1 MGDSLMK
8 EEELEAIG
16 GYVKTHIAQWL
27 KESKIIPI
35 EAAYQS
41 RDYERDVSLA
51 ERIVRVEEGIKHQG
65 EILEKILHQM
75 DKRFEQVD
83 KRFGQIDKR
92 FEQIDKRLDLMEKS
106 IDSRFEQVDKRIE
119 ELREDMNSRFSHLQW
134 TMGIGFTTMAALMG
148 IFNFF

>member
-92 FEQIDKRLDLMEKS
+92 FEQ
-106 IDSRFEQVDKRIE
+106 VDKRFE
-119 ELREDMNSRFSHLQW
+119 DLREDMNSRFSHLQW
-134 TMGIGFTTMAALMG
+134 TMGLGFTILAALMG